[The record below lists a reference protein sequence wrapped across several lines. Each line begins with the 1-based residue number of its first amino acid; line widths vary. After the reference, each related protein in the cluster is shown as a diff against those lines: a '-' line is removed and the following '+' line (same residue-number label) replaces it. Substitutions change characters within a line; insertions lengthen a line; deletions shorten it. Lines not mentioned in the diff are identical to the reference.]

1 MTNQQ
6 ARDIKKAKK
15 PFLRRKIGK
24 FLLVLGALMLVGM
37 LYVASWMN
45 YSEYP
50 SDLVEKAR
58 SFKVPEGWRES
69 EFKVENRKNGC
80 LVVQC
85 PKVDLSYDID
95 KKLTAE
101 EFKGFVQSSVIGLDI
116 GNIRCHFSDNK
127 VSSCRIND
135 IKEGVFYDIDLVQFS
150 DEKRVYIRLSETS
163 RTKLPSGEGDL

>member
-69 EFKVENRKNGC
+69 EFKVEDRKNGC
-80 LVVQC
+80 LVVRC

-101 EFKGFVQSSVIGLDI
+101 EFKGFVQSSHIGI
-116 GNIRCHFSDNK
+116 NAAK
-127 VSSCRIND
+127 VSCDLNDGEVMTCRVNE
-135 IKEGVFYDIDLVQFS
+135 IKEGVFYDIGLTQFGK
-150 DEKRVYIRLSETS
+150 DRGRKVEITITETS
-163 RTKLPSGEGDL
+163 LNKWPPEEG